1 MAVDISGRHL
11 VSGRYK
17 MVCAAISARV
27 SPECIEKIYSVRLIP
42 RSTSSIDLNTIV
54 DLISSATI
62 LLPGIVLAEPGDLYN
77 QDAWRISS
85 ILGREFKY
93 PETLAERTT
102 IELAH
107 YASVAGRKLITDGR
121 ENSNIGQEC

>member
-1 MAVDISGRHL
+1 VAIDISGRHS
-11 VSGRYK
+11 VNGRYQ

-27 SPECIEKIYSVRLIP
+27 SPECIEKIYSVKLIP
-42 RSTSSIDLNTIV
+42 RVTVSIDLNTII
-54 DLISSATI
+54 DLISTAVLSM
-62 LLPGIVLAEPGDLYN
+62 PGTVIAEPGDLYN

-93 PETLAERTT
+93 PETLAERIT

-107 YASVAGRKLITDGR
+107 HASVAGRRLITDGR
-121 ENSNIGQEC
+121 GDNNDGQ

>member
-1 MAVDISGRHL
+1 MN
-11 VSGRYK
+11 GRYN

-27 SPECIEKIYSVRLIP
+27 SPECIEKIYSVRLVP
-42 RSTSSIDLNTIV
+42 SVTDSIDLNTII
-54 DLISSATI
+54 DLISAATVH
-62 LLPGIVLAEPGDLYN
+62 LPGTVLAEPGDLYN

-93 PETLAERTT
+93 PETLAERTA

-107 YASVAGRKLITDGR
+107 YTSVAGRRLITDGR
-121 ENSNIGQEC
+121 EDDNNGQ

>member
-1 MAVDISGRHL
+1 MN
-11 VSGRYK
+11 GRYH
-17 MVCAAISARV
+17 MVCAAISLRA

-42 RSTSSIDLNTIV
+42 RVTDSIDLNTII
-54 DLISSATI
+54 DLISTAVLS
-62 LLPGIVLAEPGDLYN
+62 LPGVVLAEPGDLYN

-93 PETLAERTT
+93 PETLAERAT

-107 YASVAGRKLITDGR
+107 YTSVAGRRLITDGR
-121 ENSNIGQEC
+121 EDYNDRARG

>member
-11 VSGRYK
+11 VNGRYQ

-27 SPECIEKIYSVRLIP
+27 SPECIEKIYSVRLVP
-42 RSTSSIDLNTIV
+42 RATGSIDLNTII
-54 DLISSATI
+54 DLISSATV
-62 LLPGIVLAEPGDLYN
+62 LLSGTVLAEPGDLYN

-93 PETLAERTT
+93 PETLAERTS

-107 YASVAGRKLITDGR
+107 HASVAGRKLIMDGR
-121 ENSNIGQEC
+121 EDGNDG

>member
-1 MAVDISGRHL
+1 MAIDISGRHS
-11 VSGRYK
+11 VNGRYQ

-42 RSTSSIDLNTIV
+42 RVTVSIDLNTII
-54 DLISSATI
+54 DLISTSVI
-62 LLPGIVLAEPGDLYN
+62 SMPGTVLAEPGDLYN

-107 YASVAGRKLITDGR
+107 HASVAGRRLITDER
-121 ENSNIGQEC
+121 VDNNDGQ